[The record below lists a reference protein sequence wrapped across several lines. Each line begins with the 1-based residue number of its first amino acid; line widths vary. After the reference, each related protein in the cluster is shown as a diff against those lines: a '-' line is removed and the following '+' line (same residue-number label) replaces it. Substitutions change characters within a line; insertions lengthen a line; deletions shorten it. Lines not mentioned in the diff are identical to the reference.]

1 MIKMQL
7 LIGMM
12 LHLNFP
18 NAEEV
23 VGYFLSL
30 SDSKLHFKPLEE
42 AGEKV
47 FKDGEKHNWMTPF
60 PKFTEQKI
68 VILPFY

>member
-1 MIKMQL
+1 MIL
-7 LIGMM
+7 Y
-12 LHLNFP
+12 LNFP
-18 NAEEV
+18 NKQEV
-23 VGYFLSL
+23 LGYLMSL

-47 FKDGEKHNWMTPF
+47 FKDGEKQSLVKPF

-68 VILPFY
+68 LILPFY